1 MLLAGL
7 VSFGAAFLLLRSFG
21 PRFRIGRLLAS
32 APQVTV
38 AEARA
43 LAERGDRKYVQV
55 RGRIDA
61 EEEFEDADHRP
72 LVFRRTRLEANV
84 DGRWT
89 PFEDDRRSVPFEV
102 REGAASIRI
111 DDAKLS
117 DGLVVVPRV
126 SEGTAAD
133 LDDRAP
139 EGLSPAT
146 QVRVTIEQLS
156 SVEHA
161 VVVGLP
167 VVVDGEIRLTAGL
180 DRPLILTTLERA
192 EAMRLLGGGGRAKA
206 RVVAALMG
214 IGLAFVVSGLALA
227 LALFLAPPAVAAATP
242 GPSGVLGGD
251 PRSSGE
257 GPGLVGEP
265 LLAIG
270 AVLAIGILA
279 ALLTT
284 IYVRATRRPERP

>member
-21 PRFRIGRLLAS
+21 TRFRIGRLLAS
-32 APQVTV
+32 VPAVTV

-43 LAERGDRKYVQV
+43 IAERGERKYVQV
-55 RGRIDA
+55 RGRIDT
-61 EEEFEDADHRP
+61 EEPFEDADHRP
-72 LVFRRTRLEANV
+72 LVFRRTRLEASL
-84 DGRWT
+84 DGAWK
-89 PFEDDRRSVPFEV
+89 PFEDDRQSVPFEV
-102 REGAASIRI
+102 REGGAAIRI

-126 SEGTAAD
+126 SEGLAAD
-133 LDDRAP
+133 LADRAP
-139 EGLSPAT
+139 ADVPPAT
-146 QVRVTIEQLS
+146 PVRVTIEQLS

-167 VVVDGEIRLTAGL
+167 VAVDGGVLLTAGL

-192 EAMRLLGGGGRAKA
+192 EAMRLLGGGGQAKA
-206 RVVAALMG
+206 RAVAALMG
-214 IGLAFVVSGLALA
+214 IGLALVVSGLALA
-227 LALFLAPPAVAAATP
+227 LALLLTPPAAAAATP
-242 GPSGVLGGD
+242 GPSGAVGGD

-265 LLAIG
+265 FLAIG
-270 AVLAIGILA
+270 AVIVIGLLAV
-279 ALLTT
+279 LLTWL
-284 IYVRATRRPERP
+284 YVRATRAPESR